1 MCGRSV
7 GRSVSDDAAH
17 AIASDMIKKLCLTVG
32 SVPVKSLFW
41 RTSHPVKR
49 VHIPICVGI
58 LPLNSLFVSV
68 RPEIILDDRP
78 VKTSTGRS
86 PPILLLATFM
96 VYLKFVQR
104 PISCM
109 CVRQGDDRTMMM
121 MMITN
126 EWANIKSVPSP
137 YYRRHGA
144 RYVVVVHP
152 KISRKQRELAEF
164 LLHQSQ
170 SQSQSQRIIAASSGK
185 LCLTEGRVEDSR
197 LLSSTRFFVMRV
209 NRPSCVGKAP
219 ARLFAARS
227 NSFTAPEV
235 HVLPS
240 HSFGV
245 HGSEP
250 VIQNSLFV
258 QLGPPVAT

>member
-17 AIASDMIKKLCLTVG
+17 AIASDTIKKLCLTVG

-109 CVRQGDDRTMMM
+109 CVRQGDDRTMVM

-126 EWANIKSVPSP
+126 EWANIKSVPSLLITVGMVP
-137 YYRRHGA
+137 VMSLLFTLKFRVSRESLPSSCCIRVRVRVRVKGSSLHRR
-144 RYVVVVHP
+144 
-152 KISRKQRELAEF
+152 E
-164 LLHQSQ
+164 
-170 SQSQSQRIIAASSGK
+170 
-185 LCLTEGRVEDSR
+185 
-197 LLSSTRFFVMRV
+197 
-209 NRPSCVGKAP
+209 
-219 ARLFAARS
+219 
-227 NSFTAPEV
+227 SF
-235 HVLPS
+235 VLPK
-240 HSFGV
+240 G
-245 HGSEP
+245 E
-250 VIQNSLFV
+250 
-258 QLGPPVAT
+258 